1 MNESDF
7 IERELNLLMDEM
19 SNLHINEF
27 NFDDYAEEEEEE
39 SAASESASTDG
50 ECVCGESGELC
61 LEGSE
66 CVDED
71 FEGEEDLEGTEED
84 SQALLE
90 E

>member
-27 NFDDYAEEEEEE
+27 NFDDYAEEEEE

-50 ECVCGESGELC
+50 ECVCGELC
-61 LEGSE
+61 FEGSE
-66 CVDED
+66 CLD
-71 FEGEEDLEGTEED
+71 EDLEGEENFEDTEED
-84 SQALLE
+84 PQAFLE

>member
-39 SAASESASTDG
+39 SAASEPASTDG

-66 CVDED
+66 CLDED
-71 FEGEEDLEGTEED
+71 FEGEEDLEDTEED
-84 SQALLE
+84 PQTFIE

>member
-27 NFDDYAEEEEEE
+27 NFDDYAEEE
-39 SAASESASTDG
+39 SAASTDG
-50 ECVCGESGELC
+50 ECVCEESGELC

-66 CVDED
+66 CLDED
-71 FEGEEDLEGTEED
+71 LEGEEDFEDTEED
-84 SQALLE
+84 LQAFLE

>member
-7 IERELNLLMDEM
+7 IERELNLLMEEV

-27 NFDDYAEEEEEE
+27 NFNDYAEEEEA
-39 SAASESASTDG
+39 AASESASADG

-61 LEGSE
+61 VEGSE
-66 CVDED
+66 CLDED
-71 FEGEEDLEGTEED
+71 FEGEEDLEDTEED
-84 SQALLE
+84 PQTLLE

>member
-39 SAASESASTDG
+39 SAASEPASTDG

-66 CVDED
+66 CLDED

>member
-7 IERELNLLMDEM
+7 IERELNLLMEEV

-27 NFDDYAEEEEEE
+27 NFNDYAEEEEE

-61 LEGSE
+61 VEGSE
-66 CVDED
+66 CLDED
-71 FEGEEDLEGTEED
+71 FEGEEDLEDTEED
-84 SQALLE
+84 PQAFLE

>member
-39 SAASESASTDG
+39 SAASEPASTDG
-50 ECVCGESGELC
+50 ECVCGESGELY

-66 CVDED
+66 CLDED

>member
-27 NFDDYAEEEEEE
+27 NFDDYAEEEE
-39 SAASESASTDG
+39 SAASTDG

-61 LEGSE
+61 FEGSE
-66 CVDED
+66 CLDED
-71 FEGEEDLEGTEED
+71 LEGEEDFEDTEED
-84 SQALLE
+84 PQAFLE

>member
-27 NFDDYAEEEEEE
+27 NFDDYAEEE

-71 FEGEEDLEGTEED
+71 FEGEEDLEDTEED
-84 SQALLE
+84 SQALFE

>member
-27 NFDDYAEEEEEE
+27 NFDDYAEEEEE
-39 SAASESASTDG
+39 SAASESASADG

-71 FEGEEDLEGTEED
+71 FEGEEDLEGAEED
-84 SQALLE
+84 SQALFE

>member
-27 NFDDYAEEEEEE
+27 NFDDYAEEEEE

-50 ECVCGESGELC
+50 ECVC
-61 LEGSE
+61 
-66 CVDED
+66 
-71 FEGEEDLEGTEED
+71 
-84 SQALLE
+84 
-90 E
+90 

>member
-39 SAASESASTDG
+39 SAASEPASTDG

-66 CVDED
+66 YLDED

>member
-27 NFDDYAEEEEEE
+27 NFDDYAEEEEE
-39 SAASESASTDG
+39 SAASESVSTDG

-66 CVDED
+66 SLDED
-71 FEGEEDLEGTEED
+71 LEGEEDFEDTEED
-84 SQALLE
+84 PQAFFE

>member
-27 NFDDYAEEEEEE
+27 NFDDYAEEEEE
-39 SAASESASTDG
+39 SAASADG
-50 ECVCGESGELC
+50 ECVCGENGELC

-84 SQALLE
+84 SQALFE

>member
-7 IERELNLLMDEM
+7 IERELNFLMDEM